1 MPLLMGSFNLQVLI
15 SGFFFFTR
23 KRFINCFWVL
33 LSVDQNRQSAQGLRF
48 GYRHRKRS
56 YLGSM

>member
-1 MPLLMGSFNLQVLI
+1 MGSFNLQVLI
-15 SGFFFFTR
+15 SGFIFTR
-23 KRFINCFWVL
+23 KRFINRFWVL
-33 LSVDQNRQSAQGLRF
+33 LSVDQNSQSAQGLRF